1 MFNLKLIKMEK
12 AKLVVIV
19 IAVLYKKL
27 IRAELVKLVEKTES
41 EIDDQI
47 IGILDKLLLEVDTS
61 K

>member
-1 MFNLKLIKMEK
+1 MEK